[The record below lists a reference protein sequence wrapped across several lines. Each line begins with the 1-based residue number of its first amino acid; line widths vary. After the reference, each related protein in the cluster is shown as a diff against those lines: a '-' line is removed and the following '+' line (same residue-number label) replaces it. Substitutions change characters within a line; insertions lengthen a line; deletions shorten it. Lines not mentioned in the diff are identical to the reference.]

1 MDFKTHEVE
10 EFVRN
15 LFICVEDT
23 NTRHETINKLFS
35 KQLLALPT
43 SKIGARRWKMGS
55 TIYDVDFVE
64 SLLDEDE
71 IDSWEAGF
79 MFGFIE
85 AWSLYSFLKNRQ
97 YWKITRCI
105 NKKSIEAIVKN

>member
-43 SKIGARRWKMGS
+43 SKIGARR
-55 TIYDVDFVE
+55 
-64 SLLDEDE
+64 
-71 IDSWEAGF
+71 
-79 MFGFIE
+79 
-85 AWSLYSFLKNRQ
+85 
-97 YWKITRCI
+97 
-105 NKKSIEAIVKN
+105 